1 MIIIVMRIFLLIIIL
16 ITCTLMGFAYGGRY
30 SKRVT
35 SLMSL
40 HQAIRLLE
48 TEIIVFA
55 NQLPVAIN
63 NINKRVSPEINSL
76 FKIIINEM
84 QNDQRGDLYYSFL
97 KTTDYLEKKCLLKA
111 DDIDVFLSLGK
122 IIGKTNRNDQEQ
134 QFRHIYYELDQL
146 ILEAKDEKIR
156 NEKMYRSLGILL
168 GLGIIII
175 LI

>member
-1 MIIIVMRIFLLIIIL
+1 
-16 ITCTLMGFAYGGRY
+16 MGFAYGGRY
-30 SKRVT
+30 GKRVT
-35 SLMSL
+35 VLMAL

-55 NQLPVAIN
+55 NPLPVAIS
-63 NINKRVSPEINSL
+63 NISKRISPEINGL
-76 FKIIINEM
+76 FKIILDEM
-84 QNDQRGDLYYSFL
+84 QNNQSGDLYYSFL
-97 KTTDYLEKKCLLKA
+97 KTTDYLEKTCLLKA
-111 DDIDVFLSLGK
+111 DDINVFLSLGK

-134 QFRHIYYELDQL
+134 QFKHVYNELDLL
-146 ILEAKDEKIR
+146 ILESKEEKNR